1 MSFCIVKLFDSLS
14 ANVIKSKEEET
25 NYELVNWIYLSE
37 NWLDIG
43 ASFSTNKSFLLT
55 QVIHVFS
62 FFFTLYEQKQSKHDS
77 SKVINIIKIY
87 RKVKINI
94 KVKEK

>member
-1 MSFCIVKLFDSLS
+1 MSFSIVKLFDSLS

-62 FFFTLYEQKQSKHDS
+62 FFLLCMNRSNQNMIPLKL
-77 SKVINIIKIY
+77 
-87 RKVKINI
+87 
-94 KVKEK
+94 